1 MKNNLKL
8 TIMEKETIY
17 LVDDEYED
25 KNMVKAFNLL
35 LEEMEL
41 QDKYYIDAYPYDFT
55 KKFRDQFQH
64 IIEIIKKMKVRL
76 LVFDI
81 YFEDYDEMVNLFAEP
96 EYINELIALK
106 IELVLLTKG
115 DDPILA
121 QLAEKYQVSLLKK
134 PLGIPSISLLKDK
147 LGKKF

>member
-8 TIMEKETIY
+8 KIMEKETIY

-55 KKFRDQFQH
+55 KIFSDQFQH
-64 IIEIIKKMKVRL
+64 IFEIIKKMKVRL